1 MLGIH
6 IEDEIFPVTRHR
18 LEVEFEG
25 RYENVP
31 VWRRSFS
38 KQRRIG
44 LGSAQMIRVLDAA
57 HGGNPILPLQHESDD
72 RDLPIEYAERTLVHL
87 YTHWG
92 RNVALQTS
100 FGGPGIRPCRW
111 R

>member
-1 MLGIH
+1 
-6 IEDEIFPVTRHR
+6 
-18 LEVEFEG
+18 
-25 RYENVP
+25 
-31 VWRRSFS
+31 
-38 KQRRIG
+38 
-44 LGSAQMIRVLDAA
+44 
-57 HGGNPILPLQHESDD
+57 
-72 RDLPIEYAERTLVHL
+72 VHL